1 MSKTIKIPFFARVD
15 AAAVAAM
22 AAMLTFV
29 LWDTW
34 STRLDYAFGYL
45 MPVFMAY
52 VIWDRLP
59 KIEKYFASAP
69 GRDCGKAASALAGLL
84 FGGMAVCVFLC
95 AVAGS
100 WFSVFG
106 RSGGLFKVMQLGIN
120 FNDFMGYY
128 MMSGDNGI
136 GAIVVIVV
144 GLIILLCGVS
154 VAAFIMS
161 VVSIIKDNGDYE
173 KKFIGACGFGAVA
186 AIIALLA
193 APLANA
199 VIKSETG
206 FDIKALSAEATPW
219 VLLVLCVLAFVLK
232 KFVFDKLA
240 EKAES

>member
-1 MSKTIKIPFFARVD
+1 
-15 AAAVAAM
+15 
-22 AAMLTFV
+22 
-29 LWDTW
+29 
-34 STRLDYAFGYL
+34 
-45 MPVFMAY
+45 
-52 VIWDRLP
+52 
-59 KIEKYFASAP
+59 
-69 GRDCGKAASALAGLL
+69 
-84 FGGMAVCVFLC
+84 MAVCVFLC
-95 AVAGS
+95 AVAGP
-100 WFSVFG
+100 WFSIFG

-128 MMSGDNGI
+128 MLSSGNGI
-136 GAIVVIVV
+136 GVIVV
-144 GLIILLCGVS
+144 LVAGIILLLCGVS
-154 VAAFIMS
+154 TAAFIMS
-161 VVSIIKDNGDYE
+161 VVNIIKGNGDYDRL
-173 KKFIGACGFGAVA
+173 FVGACGFGAVA